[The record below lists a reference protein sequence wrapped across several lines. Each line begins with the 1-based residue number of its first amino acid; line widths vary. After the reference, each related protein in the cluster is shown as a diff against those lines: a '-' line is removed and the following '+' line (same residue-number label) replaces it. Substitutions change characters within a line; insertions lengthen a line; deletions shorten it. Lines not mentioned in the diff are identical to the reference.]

1 MGTTDDNL
9 ELSLR
14 VEWLEEQVRLIK
26 DRYTILTDS
35 ANKFARNDDKICE
48 MGNDV
53 GCDFCNEENE
63 GFDYNYGI
71 HSMSDG
77 DIQLCWQ
84 TYEWNDS
91 ADGFNHI
98 HFPVSYCPMCGRK
111 LRGV

>member
-26 DRYTILTDS
+26 DRYTILSDS
-35 ANKFARNDDKICE
+35 AQNLQIGNSVCQ

-53 GCDFCNEENE
+53 GCAFCNEENE
-63 GFDYNYGI
+63 EFVASMGI
-71 HSMSDG
+71 SCTPDG
-77 DIQLCWQ
+77 EVLMRITTHEWDLENGGLLYEQL
-84 TYEWNDS
+84 
-91 ADGFNHI
+91 H
-98 HFPVSYCPMCGRK
+98 VSFCPICGRK